1 MGKYYICIS
10 EGRNA
15 FRSMCEQIAT
25 AMKCSEIP
33 THTRLVAYLAARLLR
48 VLPLHLLFAPRL
60 KPSPSMNAR
69 LIDDINE
76 KLSALLR
83 ASPAADVQKS
93 LKAALSQAL
102 GKMDLVTRE
111 EFDVQA
117 QVLART
123 REKLT
128 TLEARLT
135 EIEKRASGA

>member
-1 MGKYYICIS
+1 
-10 EGRNA
+10 
-15 FRSMCEQIAT
+15 
-25 AMKCSEIP
+25 
-33 THTRLVAYLAARLLR
+33 
-48 VLPLHLLFAPRL
+48 
-60 KPSPSMNAR
+60 MNAR

>member
-1 MGKYYICIS
+1 
-10 EGRNA
+10 
-15 FRSMCEQIAT
+15 
-25 AMKCSEIP
+25 
-33 THTRLVAYLAARLLR
+33 
-48 VLPLHLLFAPRL
+48 
-60 KPSPSMNAR
+60 MNAR
-69 LIDDINE
+69 LIDDIND

-83 ASPAADVQKS
+83 ASPAADVQKN

>member
-1 MGKYYICIS
+1 
-10 EGRNA
+10 
-15 FRSMCEQIAT
+15 
-25 AMKCSEIP
+25 
-33 THTRLVAYLAARLLR
+33 
-48 VLPLHLLFAPRL
+48 
-60 KPSPSMNAR
+60 MNAR

-128 TLEARLT
+128 ALEARLT
-135 EIEKRASGA
+135 EIEKRANGA